1 MKSFFSEAIKSIKT
15 TGSIKPSSK
24 HLVKNCLSGLAINN
38 ADVIIEFGPGN
49 GCFTEEIV
57 NGISSSTRLYAFE
70 INSVFYNYGKS
81 KYASYN
87 NIFILNQ
94 SALDLDLILR
104 EQSIEKVD
112 FIISSLPLAILKEE
126 EKKSLLGKIKRNLK
140 EGGVFVQYQYSLG
153 SLKELKS
160 FFRRVDIELIIR
172 NLPPAFIYK
181 CYV

>member
-1 MKSFFSEAIKSIKT
+1 M
-15 TGSIKPSSK
+15 TG
-24 HLVKNCLSGLAINN
+24 H
-38 ADVIIEFGPGN
+38 
-49 GCFTEEIV
+49 
-57 NGISSSTRLYAFE
+57 
-70 INSVFYNYGKS
+70 
-81 KYASYN
+81 

-112 FIISSLPLAILKEE
+112 FIVSSLPLAILKEE

-160 FFRRVDIELIIR
+160 FFRRVDIELTIR